1 MRKKLRE
8 TNDLTIFFLR
18 KYFQHTIN
26 KSKFCPKI
34 QFWQNPKFSRVF
46 HPKKIDNFSEN
57 QSWIFGQKMK
67 ISNSVFKYLE
77 QLVNARS
84 LFRIFNQ
91 TEFDK
96 ITKFFGPFW
105 GSVQER
111 RVGFLDLEEDP
122 HRRHFVIRRLHLSKF
137 DEGDAQGPDV
147 HFVVIRLITE
157 RLAKDHLSNTNCHN
171 DFLEFSTK
179 FSYLWSHPVGCPNEG
194 IPLAIFVLVFGAN
207 AKVSQFDTS
216 LEDDEN

>member
-1 MRKKLRE
+1 M
-8 TNDLTIFFLR
+8 
-18 KYFQHTIN
+18 
-26 KSKFCPKI
+26 
-34 QFWQNPKFSRVF
+34 
-46 HPKKIDNFSEN
+46 
-57 QSWIFGQKMK
+57 
-67 ISNSVFKYLE
+67 
-77 QLVNARS
+77 
-84 LFRIFNQ
+84 
-91 TEFDK
+91 
-96 ITKFFGPFW
+96 
-105 GSVQER
+105 
-111 RVGFLDLEEDP
+111 DLEEDP

-216 LEDDEN
+216 LEDDEW